1 MMSIPYDDEDRLTE
15 AELAVKIKKS
25 PRALR
30 LRRANGTSAPYVKDG
45 KTVIYS
51 WRKYLE
57 HLERNERQ
65 PICSRR
71 ANQRK
76 SASA

>member
-1 MMSIPYDDEDRLTE
+1 MSIPYDDGDRLTE
-15 AELAVKIKKS
+15 AELAAKIKKT

-30 LRRANGTSAPYVKDG
+30 LRRENGTAAPYVKDG

-57 HLERNERQ
+57 HLEANEQKPVR
-65 PICSRR
+65 SRHAGAR
-71 ANQRK
+71 
-76 SASA
+76 